1 MAVVVPARDEELVIG
16 ACLSALRQ
24 AADALAVPVAI
35 VVVAHR
41 CTDRTA
47 DVAAALLPRGRGMV
61 VADASPTVATAR
73 AAGARA
79 ALAWSAGLAPPAA
92 TWLVSTDA
100 DTVVPPSWLA
110 DVAGHAAAGAAAVAG
125 LVDVDHDPG
134 TPDAVRRAYRDLV
147 AAGVTARGHRH
158 AYAANLAVRADAY
171 LDVGGW
177 PAVDPGEDRALLT
190 ALRLAGRR
198 VVATPD
204 LVVRTSGRH
213 RARAEGGL
221 GALLQRLSRGVT
233 PPGAPVG
240 GPA

>member
-1 MAVVVPARDEELVIG
+1 MAVVVPARDEEPGIG
-16 ACLSALRQ
+16 ACVASLLA
-24 AADALAVPVAI
+24 AADVLAVPTLV

-47 DVAAALLPRGRGMV
+47 DVAAALLPPVRGRV
-61 VADASPTVATAR
+61 LADRSPTVATAR

-79 ALAWSAGLAPPAA
+79 ALGWASGLARPEA

-100 DTVVPPSWLA
+100 DTTVPRTWLA

-125 LVDVDHDPG
+125 LVDVDHDPR
-134 TPDAVRRAYRDLV
+134 TPEPARRAYRDLV
-147 AAGVTARGHRH
+147 AAGLTPRGHRH

-177 PAVDPGEDRALLT
+177 PAVAPGEDRALLT
-190 ALRLAGRR
+190 ALRLAGRP
-198 VVATPD
+198 VVTAPD

-221 GALLQRLSRGVT
+221 GTLLQRLSHGVT
-233 PPGAPVG
+233 AD
-240 GPA
+240 PALSA